1 VADAVMIIDSILN
14 EVEKVIIGK
23 RDVLEKI
30 MMAILAGGHVLIDD
44 IPGVGKTTMSV
55 AFAKALGLEQKRLQ
69 FTPDV
74 LPSDITG
81 FSMYDKNTGSFH
93 YVPGAAMT
101 NILLADEI
109 NRTSPRTQSALLE
122 VMEEGCITVDGV
134 TRDVPKPF
142 IVIATQNPAGS
153 IGTQELPESQADRFL
168 IRLSIGYPEVKEE
181 IEILK
186 GSQNKSL
193 SAINSVINSADLVTL
208 QEKTRQVYID
218 DSIYEYIAQLAKL
231 TRQSEQIE
239 LGVSPR
245 GSIAAVKM
253 IQARAML
260 FGRNYARPDDVI
272 AILKPTLQLRLIL
285 NNRARFEHDSPDDIF
300 ASLVKALPLPK
311 IAER

>member
-1 VADAVMIIDSILN
+1 MIIDSILN

-272 AILKPTLQLRLIL
+272 AILKPTLQHRLIL

>member
-272 AILKPTLQLRLIL
+272 AILKPTLQHRLIL

>member
-1 VADAVMIIDSILN
+1 MADAVMIIDSILN

-272 AILKPTLQLRLIL
+272 AILKPTLQHRLIL

>member
-1 VADAVMIIDSILN
+1 MVIDSILN

-55 AFAKALGLEQKRLQ
+55 AFAKALGLKQKRLQ

-168 IRLSIGYPEVKEE
+168 IRLSIGYPDVKEE

-208 QEKTRQVYID
+208 QEKTHQVYID

-272 AILKPTLQLRLIL
+272 AILKPTLQHRLIL

>member
-1 VADAVMIIDSILN
+1 MVIDSILN

-55 AFAKALGLEQKRLQ
+55 AFAKALGLKQKRLQ

-168 IRLSIGYPEVKEE
+168 IRLSIGYPDVKEE

-272 AILKPTLQLRLIL
+272 AILKPTLQHRLIL

>member
-1 VADAVMIIDSILN
+1 MADAVMVIDSILN

-55 AFAKALGLEQKRLQ
+55 AFAKALGLKQKRLQ

-168 IRLSIGYPEVKEE
+168 IRLSIGYPDVKEE

-208 QEKTRQVYID
+208 QEKTHQVYID

-272 AILKPTLQLRLIL
+272 AILKPTLQHRLIL

>member
-1 VADAVMIIDSILN
+1 MADAVMVIDSILN

-55 AFAKALGLEQKRLQ
+55 AFAKALGLKQKRLQ

-168 IRLSIGYPEVKEE
+168 IRLSIGYPDVKEE

-272 AILKPTLQLRLIL
+272 AILKPTLQHRLIL